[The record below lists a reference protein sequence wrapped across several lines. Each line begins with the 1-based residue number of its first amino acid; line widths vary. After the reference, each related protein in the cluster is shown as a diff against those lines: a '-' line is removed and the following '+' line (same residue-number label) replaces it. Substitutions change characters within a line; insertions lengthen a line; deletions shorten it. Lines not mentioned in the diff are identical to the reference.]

1 MDTAPSSKPPSEPHS
16 EPPAE
21 RRPRS
26 PAHVFLAFSRLAL
39 RGFGGVLPWA
49 QRTLVD
55 EERWMTDREFVD
67 VLALAQV
74 LPGPNVCNVALMV
87 GDRFFG
93 WRGAVAALGGMM
105 AAPLAIVLALA
116 LLHARFADLA
126 AVAAALRGMGAVSA
140 GLLIGMALRLLPGL
154 RAGRAGWV
162 FVAAAFAGAGI
173 LRWPLLGVMG
183 ALGSASVALAWRRLP
198 RPLLPKPPAPGAGT

>member
-1 MDTAPSSKPPSEPHS
+1 MDTALPSEPA
-16 EPPAE
+16 AE
-21 RRPRS
+21 HRPRS
-26 PAHVFLAFSRLAL
+26 LAHLFLAFSRLAL

-55 EERWMTDREFVD
+55 EERWMTSREFVD

-93 WRGAVAALGGMM
+93 WRGAAAALAGML

-116 LLHARFADLA
+116 LLYGRFAEHPM
-126 AVAAALRGMGAVSA
+126 VGAALRGMGAVTA
-140 GLLIGMALRLLPGL
+140 GLILAMAIRLLPGL
-154 RAGRAGWV
+154 RAGRAGWMLA
-162 FVAAAFAGAGI
+162 AAAFVGVGL
-173 LRWPLLGVMG
+173 LRWPLLAVMG
-183 ALGSASVALAWRRLP
+183 ALGGTSVLLAWWRVERQ
-198 RPLLPKPPAPGAGT
+198 AGDER